1 MFVGVMEFY
10 VEEDKRWDKK
20 KAEGTKKK
28 MNRMLKMRMKIRM
41 IDGD

>member
-1 MFVGVMEFY
+1 MLKKIKGGM
-10 VEEDKRWDKK
+10 KK